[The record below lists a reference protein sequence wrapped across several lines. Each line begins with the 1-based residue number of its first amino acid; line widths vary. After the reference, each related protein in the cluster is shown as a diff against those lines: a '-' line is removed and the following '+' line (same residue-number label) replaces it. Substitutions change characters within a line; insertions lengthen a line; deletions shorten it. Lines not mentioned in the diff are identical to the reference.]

1 MSGDSLERAV
11 RFREVQT
18 ARDWLD
24 AKYKDNIYHHWDS
37 IDAAGIVFGI
47 AYISRA
53 RELEILRDRMGRIQ
67 RSRDSVVDRQISR
80 TASLGE
86 AWLR

>member
-1 MSGDSLERAV
+1 MRSIMRGLVPAV
-11 RFREVQT
+11 V
-18 ARDWLD
+18 
-24 AKYKDNIYHHWDS
+24 ICGGVV
-37 IDAAGIVFGI
+37 GIVFGI